1 VYQIFLSGGWLMW
14 PILLCSIMVVAI
26 SIERFLT
33 LRSER
38 IVPTGQL
45 AGVWTQLLSKELD
58 NSEQLAKLRDSSPL
72 GYILAAGISNA
83 GHGRDVMKDS
93 IEESAG
99 QVVHSLE
106 RFLAILG
113 SISNTAPLH
122 HCTTAGVAGYR
133 SGHDSSF
140 RRYHA
145 LRHWGCVPAS
155 RRYFSGFDNH
165 SSGIDCGHSGNALTP
180 LF

>member
-1 VYQIFLSGGWLMW
+1 MW

-106 RFLAILG
+106 RF
-113 SISNTAPLH
+113 
-122 HCTTAGVAGYR
+122 
-133 SGHDSSF
+133 
-140 RRYHA
+140 
-145 LRHWGCVPAS
+145 
-155 RRYFSGFDNH
+155 
-165 SSGIDCGHSGNALTP
+165 
-180 LF
+180 